1 MPKIVDPIARRN
13 EISAIAAKLIA
24 QGGLEA
30 ATIREIA
37 HSSGYS
43 KGVIEHYFENK
54 EEIISG
60 ALAWANACFQQRVAK
75 LTDGLSERKR
85 STSERKR
92 STIMSQSNKPLWS
105 APPHPEWLTAM
116 NQEGQYFNLAAVVPL
131 DEASLLQQAK
141 QSTGL
146 SDFGD
151 ELWREPFRILLKA
164 LEEEAQLTL
173 MGRLMARND
182 IFLWLRTRLLV
193 TATLKNNPEI
203 LDQDIVAPTVIVGL
217 PRSGTSI
224 LYELLAQDPDV
235 GVPLIW
241 EALQPCPPPEAAS
254 YYKDPRIE
262 QADKLFTQWNRVAPE
277 FSSMHEMR
285 GDIPAECGLL
295 MAGTFISDHIA
306 SLHQT
311 PGYSAYC
318 LQADFGPVYEY
329 HKTILKILQWKN
341 PRKRW
346 LLKAPEH
353 QVHLDTLLQVYP
365 DAHIVQTHRDPI
377 KCMASTTSL
386 MGTLYYMRSDQPFN
400 AEMFENIIMGEATA
414 QRLEHVMKLRDE
426 GVLPEANITDS
437 RYQDLMD
444 DPMQCIEN
452 IYLHFGMALS
462 RTAKERMLNYLSS
475 KPKGKF
481 GQHSYPI
488 DDSKAK
494 ERRFFKRY
502 QERYDVPCE

>member
-1 MPKIVDPIARRN
+1 
-13 EISAIAAKLIA
+13 
-24 QGGLEA
+24 
-30 ATIREIA
+30 
-37 HSSGYS
+37 
-43 KGVIEHYFENK
+43 
-54 EEIISG
+54 
-60 ALAWANACFQQRVAK
+60 
-75 LTDGLSERKR
+75 
-85 STSERKR
+85 
-92 STIMSQSNKPLWS
+92 MSQSDTPLWS
-105 APPHPEWLTAM
+105 PPPHPEWLSTL
-116 NQEGQYFNLAAVVPL
+116 NKEGQYFNLSAVVPL
-131 DEASLLQQAK
+131 DEASLLQHAC

-151 ELWREPFRILLKA
+151 ELWREPFQVLIKA

-173 MGRLMARND
+173 MGRLMARSD
-182 IFLWLRTRLLV
+182 IILWLRTRLMV
-193 TATLKNNPEI
+193 ADTLKTHPKI

-224 LYELLAQDPDV
+224 LFELLAQDPDV

-241 EALQPCPPPEAAS
+241 EGLQPCPPPEANS
-254 YYKDPRIE
+254 YHSDPRIE
-262 QADKLFTQWNRVAPE
+262 QGDKLITQWNRVAPE
-277 FSSMHEMR
+277 FASMHELR

-311 PGYSAYC
+311 PSYSAYC
-318 LQADFGPVYEY
+318 MQADFGPVYAY

-353 QVHLDTLLQVYP
+353 QVHLDTLLQTYP
-365 DAHIVQTHRDPI
+365 DAQIVQSHRDPI

-414 QRLEHVMKLRDE
+414 QRLEHVINQRE
-426 GVLPEANITDS
+426 SGIVPAANIADS

-444 DPMQCIEN
+444 DPMRCIEN
-452 IYLHFGMALS
+452 IYAHFGMTLIDS
-462 RTAKERMLNYLSS
+462 TKKRIQNYLAN

-481 GQHSYPI
+481 GKHNYRI
-488 DDSKAK
+488 DDSKTK
-494 ERRFFKRY
+494 ERALFKRY
-502 QERYDVPCE
+502 QDYYDVPCE